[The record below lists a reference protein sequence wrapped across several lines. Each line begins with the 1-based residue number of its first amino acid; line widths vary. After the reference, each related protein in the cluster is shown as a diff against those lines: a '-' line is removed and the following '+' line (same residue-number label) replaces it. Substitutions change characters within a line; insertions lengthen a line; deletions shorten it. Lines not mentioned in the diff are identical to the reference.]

1 MENLPVIII
10 GLLVFGGIP
19 ICLFCIFGKQVIVH
33 RKILKS
39 DERVIA
45 TIKTIRKG
53 DFSLPSTHGTS
64 NKHTQ
69 RIITFGYDYGGKYFE
84 KDYGEETSDGLS
96 NPFKGKT
103 VSDSIEVYVNPDNP
117 EVVAFDWGW
126 WKKFFLYG
134 GTLAFGLLSLLM
146 IWVFVYHPIMKFLT
160 TGEDSP

>member
-39 DERVIA
+39 GERVIA
-45 TIKTIRKG
+45 TIKTIRKREFKLDG
-53 DFSLPSTHGTS
+53 H
-64 NKHTQ
+64 KHKE
-69 RIITFGYDYGGKYFE
+69 RVITFGYDYGGKYFE
-84 KDYGEETSDGLS
+84 KDYGEATSDGLS

-117 EVVAFDWGW
+117 EVVAFEWGW

-134 GTLAFGLLSLLM
+134 GTLVFGLLSLLM
-146 IWVFVYHPIMKFLT
+146 IWVFVYPPVMKFLK
-160 TGEDSP
+160 TG

>member
-39 DERVIA
+39 WERVIA
-45 TIKTIRKG
+45 TIKTIRKREFKLDG
-53 DFSLPSTHGTS
+53 H
-64 NKHTQ
+64 KHKE
-69 RIITFGYDYGGKYFE
+69 RVINFGYDYGGKYFE
-84 KDYGEETSDGLS
+84 KDYGEATSDGLS

-117 EVVAFDWGW
+117 EVVAFEWGW

-134 GTLAFGLLSLLM
+134 GTLVFGLLSLLM
-146 IWVFVYHPIMKFLT
+146 IWVFVYPPVMKFLK
-160 TGEDSP
+160 TG

>member
-39 DERVIA
+39 GERVIA
-45 TIKTIRKG
+45 TIKTIRKREFKLDG
-53 DFSLPSTHGTS
+53 H
-64 NKHTQ
+64 KHKE
-69 RIITFGYDYGGKYFE
+69 RVITFGYDYGGKYFE
-84 KDYGEETSDGLS
+84 KDYGEATSDGLN

-117 EVVAFDWGW
+117 EVVAFEWGW

-134 GTLAFGLLSLLM
+134 GTLVFGLLSLLM
-146 IWVFVYHPIMKFLT
+146 IWVFVYPPVMKFLK
-160 TGEDSP
+160 TG